1 MTREIVRQEA
11 IWVGYSAGS
20 AMAGLLQM
28 KQQLTEKDLVVVI
41 FHDHGTRYLNKIFN
55 DDWMR
60 EKGYIDRKGMT
71 ARDLVASR
79 KNVELISIDK
89 SDSVSNAIKVMTEND
104 FSQLPVTSD
113 GRLIGSVNESYLFSK
128 VQQNPKI
135 KNERVESIMQE
146 VFPFVDITTPLESL
160 SKMIT
165 AEKPAVLVKDF
176 KAGRNYI
183 ITQYDVVEAMME

>member
-1 MTREIVRQEA
+1 M
-11 IWVGYSAGS
+11 
-20 AMAGLLQM
+20 
-28 KQQLTEKDLVVVI
+28 
-41 FHDHGTRYLNKIFN
+41 
-55 DDWMR
+55 
-60 EKGYIDRKGMT
+60 
-71 ARDLVASR
+71 
-79 KNVELISIDK
+79 
-89 SDSVSNAIKVMTEND
+89 SVT
-104 FSQLPVTSD
+104 FD

-135 KNERVESIMQE
+135 KNERVETIMQE
-146 VFPFVDITTPLESL
+146 VFPFVDITTPLEAL